1 MRCKPSNSI
10 SFSTLC
16 ETDDAHD
23 MRSQP
28 RSRIPTT
35 AEWDALHEAFP
46 ILDDESPAM
55 RAVCEHYMRHRD
67 EIERASGGG
76 DFFLSTD
83 RENASK
89 IDGQFSSYN
98 VGGVLHRVYSIY
110 GAGAPFERL
119 FFETRQQLDDT
130 TRQLAYERKEREFE
144 KALDPR
150 YDDYNFFEGYLQ
162 LQHAV
167 LDYDNRMYKM
177 RKEFSAKR
185 RRERENAR
193 AWEAAFRKSDRE
205 VRRMG
210 RLLCEGRRRETRW
223 HRKYLEVV
231 GDQFGDRPASV

>member
-1 MRCKPSNSI
+1 
-10 SFSTLC
+10 
-16 ETDDAHD
+16 

-28 RSRIPTT
+28 RSKIPTT
-35 AEWDALHEAFP
+35 AEWDALHEAAP

-67 EIERASGGG
+67 EIERASGGD

-98 VGGVLHRVYSIY
+98 VGGVLHRVNSIY

-167 LDYDNRMYKM
+167 LDYDNHMYKM

-185 RRERENAR
+185 RRERENAMAWMQDAR
-193 AWEAAFRKSDRE
+193 EWEAAFRKRDRE
-205 VRRMG
+205 VRKLG
-210 RLLCEGRRRETRW
+210 RLLQEGRRRETRW

-231 GDQFGDRPASV
+231 GDEFVGRSASV